1 MEKQIIPS
9 LFDPHKFSVTEIFS
23 NNNGKTSLTKVV
35 GFVTSMICVLIFMPL
50 VVYYLSNPG
59 ECHNILQFIDRTIT
73 YFVVSAGLMGV
84 KSVTSAFGRSKVE
97 LTQIVKPEPEK
108 RHEHEYEH
116 EHEHAEHWE

>member
-1 MEKQIIPS
+1 M
-9 LFDPHKFSVTEIFS
+9 T
-23 NNNGKTSLTKVV
+23 
-35 GFVTSMICVLIFMPL
+35 L
-50 VVYYLSNPG
+50 VVYYLSNPV

-116 EHEHAEHWE
+116 EENAEHWE